1 VDDRS
6 IGIDYHDTRPDTPST
21 VFGLEPKTI
30 ILGES
35 MTNSVPAGPQD
46 YSRMTTMVTGFW
58 VTQIVRAAAA
68 FNLADHL
75 AAGIDTP
82 DAIAAA
88 ESTNLDATWRL
99 IRTCA
104 SLGIVTSADGVRF
117 TGTSLLS
124 TLRKDDPN
132 SMRGMA
138 LAQAAPGHWLS
149 WGRFPDAV
157 RSGERQIRAAH
168 GEADTIFDYFAK
180 HPDEASYFTE
190 AMSNLSAAVAI
201 DIAAMIDTHNVNFA
215 LDIGGA
221 NGEVVRAMMRANPDL
236 RAGVFDLPYVVPEA
250 EAAARKDG
258 LHDRF
263 ITVGGDF
270 FESVPPADLY
280 VLKYILHDWD
290 DENCIGILKN
300 CRASLQ
306 EGGRVVAIDYLV
318 GELGTPGLPT
328 LMDMN
333 MLVMTNGKERG
344 IEEFDE
350 LFDAAGL
357 GRTSV
362 GQAGQYA
369 VIEAV
374 AI

>member
-1 VDDRS
+1 
-6 IGIDYHDTRPDTPST
+6 
-21 VFGLEPKTI
+21 
-30 ILGES
+30 
-35 MTNSVPAGPQD
+35 MTKYVPAGAQD

-68 FNLADHL
+68 FNLADHF

-88 ESTNLDATWRL
+88 ESTNLDATRRL

-104 SLGIVTSADGVRF
+104 SLGLVTSPDGVHF

-180 HPDEASYFTE
+180 HPDEASHFTE

-201 DIAAMIDTHNVNFA
+201 DIAAMINTHNVKLA

-221 NGEVVRAMMRANPDL
+221 NGEVVRAMMRANSNL
-236 RAGVFDLPYVVPEA
+236 RAGVFDLPYVVSEA

-263 ITVGGDF
+263 ITMGGDF
-270 FESVPPADLY
+270 FESVPRADLY

-290 DENCIGILKN
+290 DENCIRILKN

-357 GRTSV
+357 RRMSV
-362 GQAGQYA
+362 GQAGQFA
-369 VIEAV
+369 VIETV
-374 AI
+374 AIP

>member
-1 VDDRS
+1 MAKV
-6 IGIDYHDTRPDTPST
+6 I
-21 VFGLEPKTI
+21 
-30 ILGES
+30 
-35 MTNSVPAGPQD
+35 PAGAQD
-46 YSRMTTMVTGFW
+46 YSRMSVMVTGFW
-58 VTQIVRAAAA
+58 VTQIVRAATV

-75 AAGIDTP
+75 AEGIDTP
-82 DAIAAA
+82 QAIAAA
-88 ESTNLDATWRL
+88 ESANLDATRRL
-99 IRTCA
+99 IRCCA
-104 SLGIVTSADGVRF
+104 SLGLVTSADGVHF

-168 GEADTIFDYFAK
+168 GEYDTIFDYFAN
-180 HPDEASYFTE
+180 HLDEASDFTE
-190 AMSNLSAAVAI
+190 AMSNLSAAAAIEVAKI
-201 DIAAMIDTHNVNFA
+201 VDTQNVNFV

-221 NGEVVRAMMRANPDL
+221 NGEVVRAMMRANPVL
-236 RAGVFDLPYVVPEA
+236 RAGVFDLPHVVPDA
-250 EAAARKDG
+250 ESAARKES
-258 LHDRF
+258 LLERF
-263 ITVGGDF
+263 TTVGGNF

-290 DENCIGILKN
+290 DDDCIRILKN

-306 EGGRVVAIDYLV
+306 EGGRLVAIDYLV
-318 GELGTPGLPT
+318 DELGTPGLPT

-333 MLVMTNGKERG
+333 MLVMTGGKERN
-344 IEEFDE
+344 IDEFDG
-350 LFDAAGL
+350 LFEAAGL
-357 GRTSV
+357 RRTSV
-362 GQAGQYA
+362 GQALQFA
-369 VIEAV
+369 VIETV

>member
-1 VDDRS
+1 VHNRS
-6 IGIDYHDTRPDTPST
+6 IEARPQT
-21 VFGLEPKTI
+21 TI
-30 ILGES
+30 IGEL
-35 MTNSVPAGPQD
+35 MTRSVPAGAQD

-58 VTQIVRAAAA
+58 VTQIVRAAAI

-82 DAIAAA
+82 EAIAAA
-88 ESTNLDATWRL
+88 ESINVDATRRVL
-99 IRTCA
+99 RTCA
-104 SLGIVTSADGVRF
+104 SLGIVTSADGVHF

-168 GEADTIFDYFAK
+168 GEADTIFDYFAA
-180 HPDEASYFTE
+180 HPDESSLFTE
-190 AMSNLSAAVAI
+190 ALSNLTATVANE
-201 DIAAMIDTHNVNFA
+201 IAAMVDTRGVDFA
-215 LDIGGA
+215 LDVGGA

-236 RAGVFDLPYVVPEA
+236 RGGVFDLPHVVPEA

-258 LHDRF
+258 LNDRF
-263 ITVGGDF
+263 VAVAGDF
-270 FESVPPADLY
+270 FASVSPADLY
-280 VLKYILHDWD
+280 LLKYILHDWD
-290 DENCIGILKN
+290 DDECVRILNN
-300 CRASLQ
+300 CRAALQ
-306 EGGRVVAIDYLV
+306 KGGRIVVIDYLV
-318 GELGTPGLPT
+318 GELGTPGLPP

-333 MLVMTNGKERG
+333 MLAITGGRERS
-344 IEEFDE
+344 IDEFDD

-357 GRTSV
+357 RRKSV
-362 GQAGQYA
+362 GQAGQFA
-369 VIEAV
+369 VIETV